1 MNEYTILDFRKM
13 QNDYLK
19 DEIVEL
25 MSDIKNPLSATDV
38 ADKLDISTQK
48 AAALIKQLIQE
59 GRVDYRCRK
68 IRSGIIKTYIIPRND
83 FTFEYEVTS
92 GDDVEFEFTHTSK
105 IRQFANRVL
114 AFFYTVEMLLDEVE
128 L

>member
-1 MNEYTILDFRKM
+1 MNE
-13 QNDYLK
+13 YLK

-25 MSDIKNPLSATDV
+25 MNDIRCPLTAADV

-48 AAALIKQLIQE
+48 AAVLMKQLIQE
-59 GRVDYRCRK
+59 ERIHCRCRK
-68 IRSGIIKTYIIPRND
+68 TKDRIQKTYTIAEND
-83 FTFEYEVTS
+83 FTFEYEVTN

-105 IRQFANRVL
+105 IRQLANKVL